1 MGGIKTR
8 YWAFTWI
15 TNIRQHKLPSEFKL
29 ARVLNQE
36 FAHAV
41 FKLEIGTK
49 SEKKHWQGY
58 IELNTPRTSK
68 KNVLAIFES
77 RFKNIAGLTISP
89 VANREAIHNYV
100 IKEETQAGKINYCG
114 VKEVYDQEFA
124 NTSLREWQQSIFDY
138 LLIRNKDK
146 DYRSRKILY
155 IEDQKGNSGKS
166 HFTKYMRIGQKK
178 LKAFKLPVNSVD
190 RLLSATNLLI
200 KQENKID
207 VLIIDIPRTM
217 GADQHLEDLWSAIED
232 IKNGHILDVMFGK
245 FNECLFKPPIVL
257 VFTNIPMSQ
266 VRERLSED
274 RWEHLFLNGNNPR
287 ELEMWTRVLDDCG
300 NSFIRTTKL
309 KDKIIELQPENHSSV
324 KTSESTPE
332 I

>member
-124 NTSLREWQQSIFDY
+124 NTSLREWQQELLDY
-138 LLIRNKDK
+138 LLIRSNDK

-155 IEDQKGNSGKS
+155 IEDRRGNSGKS

-200 KQENKID
+200 KQESKID

-217 GADQHLEDLWSAIED
+217 GADQNLEDLWSAIED

-266 VRERLSED
+266 VRDRLSKD
-274 RWEHLFLNGNNPR
+274 RWEHLLLNGNSPR
-287 ELEMWTRVLDDCG
+287 ELEILQKVTDGYTEV
-300 NSFIRTTKL
+300 TKL
-309 KDKIIELQPENHSSV
+309 KEKISELQSANHSSD
-324 KTSESTPE
+324 KTSGIDDEDLA
-332 I
+332 